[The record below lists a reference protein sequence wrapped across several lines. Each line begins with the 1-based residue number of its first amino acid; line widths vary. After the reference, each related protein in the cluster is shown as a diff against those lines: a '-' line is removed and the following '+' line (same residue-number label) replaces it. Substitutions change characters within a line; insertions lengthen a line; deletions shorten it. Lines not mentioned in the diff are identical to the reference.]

1 MGFMR
6 VIFSVSFDDQKIVPA
21 RGSKF
26 MGRAKQSHGLYNPEQ
41 LSFLPSV
48 AKEAE
53 NKRLLMFI
61 LA

>member
-26 MGRAKQSHGLYNPEQ
+26 MGKAKQSHGLYNPEQ
-41 LSFLPSV
+41 
-48 AKEAE
+48 
-53 NKRLLMFI
+53 
-61 LA
+61 